1 MGLATVGLTMLLL
14 GSVTVVV
21 PAIALLGFG
30 VTWGGALQ
38 ARFMTLFSS
47 DRLGTGFGLVRTTFV
62 LLGSLGNVVTGVAVD
77 LRGWLTAYGIVAV
90 VLLTGMILVIG
101 NHLGPEY

>member
-1 MGLATVGLTMLLL
+1 
-14 GSVTVVV
+14 
-21 PAIALLGFG
+21 
-30 VTWGGALQ
+30 
-38 ARFMTLFSS
+38 MTLFSS

-62 LLGSLGNVVTGVAVD
+62 LLGSLGNVTGVAVD